1 MNISDSLDQYADIC
15 RDAIKKSSAKLNKSF
30 ENLLVEILLLY
41 MIIPRKINFTQ
52 MERYGSHCEQTYRR
66 NFNRKK
72 SECIN
77 WLSFNLSL
85 AKRSLDMDGLL
96 AVAIDPCYISK
107 AGRKTAHIGT
117 FWSGCA
123 GSMKHG
129 LEIMGLGLVDV
140 MANTCM
146 MLRAHQT
153 PGMSELKQR
162 NKTLVQHYIGVIKR
176 YSKELVK
183 VTDIVVADA
192 YFSTST
198 FVDGIAEFGFHLV
211 SRFRDNAHLCYLYEG
226 ERTGKRGRPKM
237 IDGKIDLKKLDMSRM
252 LPIFVDGL
260 PGIAYTLIAYSK
272 ALKCKVRLVIWIMPD
287 KKRKLFFSTDTTLSG
302 EEVLDFYRTRFQI
315 EFCFR
320 DAKQFCGLTDSQA
333 RDTNKLDCAFN
344 ASFASLNVAKVM
356 MKERQ
361 MEYSMS
367 NFKLL
372 MTNTF
377 LMKRIFDVSRY
388 RPNQTLIN
396 HIFKEL
402 FGCAA

>member
-1 MNISDSLDQYADIC
+1 MRSKSL
-15 RDAIKKSSAKLNKSF
+15 
-30 ENLLVEILLLY
+30 
-41 MIIPRKINFTQ
+41 
-52 MERYGSHCEQTYRR
+52 
-66 NFNRKK
+66 
-72 SECIN
+72 N
-77 WLSFNLSL
+77 WLHFNASL
-85 AKRSLDMDGLL
+85 ALRYFGSDGRK
-96 AVAIDPCYISK
+96 AIAIDPSYISK
-107 AGRKTAHIGT
+107 SGKKTPHIGR

-123 GSMKHG
+123 GAVKHG
-129 LEIMGLGLVDV
+129 LEIMGLGLIDIDSH
-140 MANTCM
+140 NCM

-153 PGMSELKQR
+153 PGNFELKKR
-162 NKTLVQHYIGVIKR
+162 NLTLAAHYIAVIKR
-176 YSKELVK
+176 YRRELLK
-183 VTDIVVADA
+183 L
-192 YFSTST
+192 S
-198 FVDGIAEFGFHLV
+198 HLV
-211 SRFRDNAHLCYLYEG
+211 V
-226 ERTGKRGRPKM
+226 
-237 IDGKIDLKKLDMSRM
+237 
-252 LPIFVDGL
+252 VD
-260 PGIAYTLIAYSK
+260 A
-272 ALKCKVRLVIWIMPD
+272 
-287 KKRKLFFSTDTTLSG
+287 FFSTDTTLSG

-333 RDTNKLDCAFN
+333 WDTNKLDCAFN

-377 LMKRIFDVSRY
+377 LMKRIFDVSQY

>member
-1 MNISDSLDQYADIC
+1 MRSKSL
-15 RDAIKKSSAKLNKSF
+15 
-30 ENLLVEILLLY
+30 
-41 MIIPRKINFTQ
+41 
-52 MERYGSHCEQTYRR
+52 
-66 NFNRKK
+66 
-72 SECIN
+72 N
-77 WLSFNLSL
+77 WLRFNVSL
-85 AKRSLDMDGLL
+85 ALRYFGSDGRK
-96 AVAIDPCYISK
+96 AIAIDPSYISK
-107 AGRKTAHIGT
+107 SGKKTPHIGR

-123 GSMKHG
+123 GAVKHG
-129 LEIMGLGLVDV
+129 VEIMGLWLIDIDTH
-140 MANTCM
+140 NCM
-146 MLRAHQT
+146 MLRAHLT
-153 PGMSELKQR
+153 PGNFELKKR
-162 NKTLVQHYIGVIKR
+162 NMTLADHYIAVIKR
-176 YSKELVK
+176 YQQG
-183 VTDIVVADA
+183 T
-192 YFSTST
+192 
-198 FVDGIAEFGFHLV
+198 AETVSYHCCRCILLHSHVLRGLHQHGFQLV

-333 RDTNKLDCAFN
+333 RDTNKLDFALN
-344 ASFASLNVAKVM
+344 ASFASLNVDKVM
-356 MKERQ
+356 MKERK